1 METFFIVMM
10 WIVLI
15 IVTLL
20 LPRVV
25 WRVKE
30 VYFFKH
36 LPPVISAK
44 LKLLRNSNVT
54 NVSHVNDSYTL
65 TFSKFSLRSYKL
77 KMYGDADIIRTY
89 IDQGNEPLFIFT
101 VHEAKFLF
109 YYLERAYKREKQYE
123 KKIQNESHEQ
133 KRKQAREQF
142 IEQTRNML

>member
-10 WIVLI
+10 WIILI

-20 LPRVV
+20 LPRVI

-30 VYFFKH
+30 IYFFKH
-36 LPPVISAK
+36 LPSVISAK
-44 LKLLRNSNVT
+44 VKLLRNSNVT
-54 NVSHVNDSYTL
+54 NVSHVNDTYTL
-65 TFSKFSLRSYKL
+65 TFSNFSLRSYKL
-77 KMYGDADIIRTY
+77 KTFGDADIIRTY
-89 IDQGNEPLFIFT
+89 IDRGNETLFIFT

-123 KKIQNESHEQ
+123 KKVQNQLYEQ
-133 KRKQAREQF
+133 ERKQAREQF